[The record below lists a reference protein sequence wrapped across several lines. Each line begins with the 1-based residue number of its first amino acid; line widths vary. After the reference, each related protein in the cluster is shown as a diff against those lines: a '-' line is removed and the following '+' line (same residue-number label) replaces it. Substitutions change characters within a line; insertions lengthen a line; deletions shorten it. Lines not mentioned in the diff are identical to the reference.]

1 MRLFRFAIALFKYL
15 LWGEEVTADEKKA
28 RLAVCEP
35 CEFRE
40 DKKCGICG
48 CYLEKKAS
56 WSSESCPEN
65 KW

>member
-1 MRLFRFAIALFKYL
+1 MKVLRFFIALFKYL
-15 LWGEEVTADEKKA
+15 LWGEEVTEEEKHS
-28 RLAVCEP
+28 RLAVCET

-40 DKKCGICG
+40 GKRCGKCG